1 MSYNLKT
8 LVYTSAVPPAPV
20 VVVIVVVVVVV
31 VVVVALIN
39 LSSSSF
45 LLPVMREKI
54 YTSARAHK
62 RLKTTHPE
70 CNGPALIDRFEE
82 YLATSYREPTL

>member
-1 MSYNLKT
+1 MYKPYNLKT
-8 LVYTSAVPPAPV
+8 LVYTSIVPPAPV
-20 VVVIVVVVVVV
+20 IAVIVVVAI
-31 VVVVALIN
+31 VALID
-39 LSSSSF
+39 LSLSSF

-70 CNGPALIDRFEE
+70 CNGPALIDGFEE
-82 YLATSYREPTL
+82 YLATNRVLLTEN

>member
-31 VVVVALIN
+31 VALIN
-39 LSSSSF
+39 LSSFSF

-54 YTSARAHK
+54 YTSARAYK

-70 CNGPALIDRFEE
+70 CNGPAPIDRFEE
-82 YLATSYREPTL
+82 YLATSY